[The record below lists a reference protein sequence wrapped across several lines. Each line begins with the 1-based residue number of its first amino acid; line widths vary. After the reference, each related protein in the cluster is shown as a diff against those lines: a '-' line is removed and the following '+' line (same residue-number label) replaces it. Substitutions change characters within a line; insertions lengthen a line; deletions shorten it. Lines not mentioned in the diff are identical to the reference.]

1 MADLFVELLA
11 TLVCWLLVII
21 AAIGL
26 GMIWFLVG
34 SLI

>member
-1 MADLFVELLA
+1 MADLFVDLLA
-11 TLVCWLLVII
+11 TLACWLLVII

-26 GMIWFLVG
+26 VMIWFWIG